1 MEDFQAK
8 VAVVTGGGSGIGRAT
23 GRLLAEQGMKVVL
36 ADVNHARLDEAGAAD
51 RDASLEVTGIH
62 TDVADFDSMARLAAA
77 TYDLYGAVHVLYL
90 NAGIGGGGSLF
101 DSVTADWERVI
112 GVNLKGVIWGIKAFV
127 PRMVE
132 GGDDG
137 YVLATSSGAGT
148 DGTAYQTA
156 GYSAT
161 KAGVL
166 SVMEALYGQL
176 KERGSTLK
184 VGVVFPPLTASN
196 LAGDRQTMVMVE
208 SDLRSRRVPATLV
221 EPEEVAAMVLDG
233 LRRERFFVWAGR
245 PESKAIYAGKI
256 TEEFFEWNETIIRGR
271 AEAQLADGRP
281 DAYIW

>member
-1 MEDFQAK
+1 MEDFRGK

-36 ADVNHARLDEAGAAD
+36 ADVNQARLDEAVAED
-51 RDASLEVTGIH
+51 RDASLEVTGVH
-62 TDVADFDSMARLAAA
+62 TDVADFDSMARLAAQA
-77 TYDLYGAVHVLYL
+77 YDLYGAVHVLHL

-101 DSVTADWERVI
+101 DDVTADWERVI
-112 GVNLKGVIWGIKAFV
+112 GVNLKGVIWGVKAFV
-127 PRMVE
+127 PRMIA
-132 GGDDG
+132 GGEDG
-137 YVLATSSGAGT
+137 HVLATSSGAGT

-176 KERGSTLK
+176 KERGSNLK

-196 LAGDRQTMVMVE
+196 LAGDRQTMVLVE
-208 SDLRSRRVPATLV
+208 SGLRSRGVPATLV

-233 LRRERFFVWAGR
+233 LRRERFFIRAGR
-245 PESKAIYAGKI
+245 QESKAIYSGKI
-256 TEEFFEWNETIIRGR
+256 TEEYFEWNEPIIRGR
-271 AEAQLADGRP
+271 AEAQLADGSP

>member
-36 ADVNHARLDEAGAAD
+36 ADVNHARLDEAVAAD

-127 PRMVE
+127 PRMIE

-137 YVLATSSGAGT
+137 YVLACSHPS
-148 DGTAYQTA
+148 
-156 GYSAT
+156 
-161 KAGVL
+161 
-166 SVMEALYGQL
+166 
-176 KERGSTLK
+176 
-184 VGVVFPPLTASN
+184 P
-196 LAGDRQTMVMVE
+196 
-208 SDLRSRRVPATLV
+208 PATW
-221 EPEEVAAMVLDG
+221 PAIA
-233 LRRERFFVWAGR
+233 R
-245 PESKAIYAGKI
+245 P
-256 TEEFFEWNETIIRGR
+256 W
-271 AEAQLADGRP
+271 
-281 DAYIW
+281 